1 MTNNFLKIF
10 TSDVLGYNITD
21 YKFVFAVFMLKKQ
34 NERPILKKV
43 YSYKKLTE
51 NKVDFKH

>member
-1 MTNNFLKIF
+1 
-10 TSDVLGYNITD
+10 
-21 YKFVFAVFMLKKQ
+21 MLKKQ
-34 NERPILKKV
+34 SERPILKKV

>member
-1 MTNNFLKIF
+1 
-10 TSDVLGYNITD
+10 
-21 YKFVFAVFMLKKQ
+21 MLKKQ

-51 NKVDFKH
+51 NKVDFKHELKNVPWLVCSARDFESENS